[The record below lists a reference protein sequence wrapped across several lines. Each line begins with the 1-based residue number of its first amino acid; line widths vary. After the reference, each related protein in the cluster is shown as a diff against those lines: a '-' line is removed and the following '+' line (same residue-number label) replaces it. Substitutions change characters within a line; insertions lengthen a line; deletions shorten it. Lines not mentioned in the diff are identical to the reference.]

1 MTSPE
6 IVFSFYTVR
15 TRDSSSAQIG
25 WSTPR
30 SVTRLIVH
38 VTDKT
43 SKVLTPRN
51 RRMPTVAAT
60 VSNNTAVYQQCA
72 HAAPVKAVSTLQIG
86 DIIVIIIIINTCT
99 HTHDRTVQVLY
110 TYT

>member
-38 VTDKT
+38 VTDTT

-51 RRMPTVAAT
+51 RRTPTVAAT
-60 VSNNTAVYQQCA
+60 VSNSTAMRTRGTGQSRK
-72 HAAPVKAVSTLQIG
+72 HAADTRYY
-86 DIIVIIIIINTCT
+86 C
-99 HTHDRTVQVLY
+99 
-110 TYT
+110 